1 MWARFFDQATARY
14 VVKPLGKVQ
23 RVEPGRVLVAGQ
35 WHPTTSLGHGLYT
48 SPEMGEEHC
57 RAEPFEAPTVSGL
70 VSR

>member
-35 WHPTTSLGHGLYT
+35 WHPTASLGHGLYT
-48 SPEMGEEHC
+48 SEAQG
-57 RAEPFEAPTVSGL
+57 RAHIEADPFVVPTVSSL